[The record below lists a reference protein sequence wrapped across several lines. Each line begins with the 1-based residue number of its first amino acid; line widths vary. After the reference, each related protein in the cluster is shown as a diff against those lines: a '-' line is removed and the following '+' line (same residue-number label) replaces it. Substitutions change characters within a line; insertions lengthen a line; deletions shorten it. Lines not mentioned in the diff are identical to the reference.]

1 MEWRVA
7 AHDTNAFRDAAAR
20 EPGWY
25 WVLRPR
31 NLGRHAYDASAGV
44 MCLVWIGRDGQL
56 LSPLADFRTLEHGDL
71 TCLDAA
77 SGDRYATFF
86 AGPVGPGELTGAVRV
101 RRVDDDA
108 TSQFTG
114 ERPSVPGWWWCR
126 TNAEAPLLLVDAR
139 KIGPIFMEADGHGV
153 VRVFLACDSSGRSV
167 DVGEFG
173 FSEALVSDGGVI
185 DESGELGRTEAE
197 FFGPVASPPAV
208 PSAFPVLK

>member
-7 AHDTNAFRDAAAR
+7 AHDTNAFRDAATRA
-20 EPGWY
+20 PGWY
-25 WVLRPR
+25 WVLRPK
-31 NLGRHAYDASAGV
+31 NLGRHVYDRASGV
-44 MCLVWIGRDGQL
+44 MCLVWVGPDGHL

-71 TCLDAA
+71 TCFDAE

-86 AGPVGPGELTGAVRV
+86 AGPVQPGELTGAVRV

-108 TSQFTG
+108 TAQFTG
-114 ERPSVPGWWWCR
+114 ERPDVPGWWWCR
-126 TNAEAPLLLVDAR
+126 TNAEAPLLLVDER
-139 KIGPIFMEADGHGV
+139 QIGPVFLEPDTHGV
-153 VRVFLACDSSGRSV
+153 TRVFLAWDTHHKSV

-197 FFGPVASPPAV
+197 FFGPVAAPPTV